1 MGCQA
6 SMNKLIRF
14 TCFTVIAILVIT
26 NPNQQEYQS
35 YASQQ
40 LKEFLKQDGCH
51 KISDQV
57 EDRLNS
63 PCKILVD
70 TISPQL
76 KKIIHDNTEQKNFL
90 IFSIYDTQFPAT
102 PFTAES
108 SFTTLGVLDRFFLYQ
123 TKIEG

>member
-1 MGCQA
+1 
-6 SMNKLIRF
+6 MNKLIRF

-76 KKIIHDNTEQKNFL
+76 KKIIHDNTEQRNFL